1 MTQDEIAAG
10 CNKRLSCSDFG
21 CRSGFGRTAAVVT
34 FNLELWVAVNKVDS
48 VVALDV
54 DLDLV

>member
-34 FNLELWVAVNKVDS
+34 FNVEFLVAVNEADS

-54 DLDLV
+54 DLDVA